1 MNPLAPIRRLH
12 AGSAQRWLRLL
23 MAASVL
29 LPLLILVVV
38 AWHDYDEMVV
48 RSAER
53 IERTTRIAREHA
65 LKVFETN
72 EIILR
77 RVRDLIGTDNDAA
90 VLAREEGIH
99 AKLREIA
106 EGVPQVQAIW
116 IWNAEG
122 RPLAS
127 SGSYPVP
134 VALSIAD
141 RDDFRDLQLQGARL
155 VFSDTLRG
163 PATGRAYFIM
173 NERRDESDGRFGGAI
188 TIALSPEYF
197 AAFYEEVAA
206 RDPAMTIA
214 LARPDG
220 SVITRFPD
228 APAPGIRVGSHD
240 PLIPLIEGKA
250 ATAVSLATSP
260 EDGKRRYVMA
270 QRVGEYPLLVS
281 VGLLRSAVVDA
292 WMGKLWLPAAA
303 AFTAGLALLLLS
315 SLSLQKTRREQA
327 AVAQWQAEATRRAA
341 AERALSHL
349 SQHLIRLSEGE
360 KAKLAAELHD
370 ELGGALSAM
379 ALDLAWVLERLRSK
393 APELVERQNQ
403 ALKLVQ
409 ETAVLKRRIIDGLR
423 PMLLQHLGLDAA
435 LRDHV
440 AQWSKKT
447 GIPVELSLPDQ
458 MPVIAD
464 DAALALFRVVQE
476 SLTNVANHA
485 NARAVNVTIAE
496 HGEDITVEVADDG
509 VGISPETLAHPT
521 SHGITG
527 MQQRV
532 AQFGGSFEV
541 RSAIGTGTRITAS
554 IASAATPSAVL
565 RRNVATA
572 GA

>member
-1 MNPLAPIRRLH
+1 MNSLAPIRRLNDV
-12 AGSAQRWLRLL
+12 SAQRGLRML

-29 LPLLILVVV
+29 LPLLILAVV

-48 RSAER
+48 RSSER
-53 IERTTRIAREHA
+53 VERTARVAREHA

-90 VLAREEGIH
+90 LLARQAGIH

-106 EGVPQVQAIW
+106 QGVPQVQAIW

-122 RPLAS
+122 RPIAS
-127 SGSYPVP
+127 SGIYPVP
-134 VALSIAD
+134 AAMGIAD
-141 RDDFRDLQLQGARL
+141 RDDFRDVQLPGARL
-155 VFSDTLRG
+155 IFSDTVRD
-163 PATGRAYFIM
+163 PASGRAYFVM
-173 NERRDESDGRFGGAI
+173 DERRDESDGRFGGAI

-197 AAFYEEVAA
+197 AAFYDEVAA

-214 LARPDG
+214 LTRPDG

-228 APAPGIRVGSHD
+228 APAPGVRAGSHD
-240 PLIPLIEGKA
+240 PLIPLIEGEA

-260 EDGKRRYVMA
+260 EDGKRRYVIA
-270 QRVGEYPLLVS
+270 QRVGVYPLFVS

-292 WMGKLWLPAAA
+292 WVGKLWLPAAA
-303 AFTAGLALLLLS
+303 AFTAGLALLLLAA
-315 SLSLQKTRREQA
+315 LTLQKTRREQA

-349 SQHLIRLSEGE
+349 SQHLIRLSESE

-379 ALDLAWVLERLRSK
+379 ALDLSWVLERLRTK
-393 APELVERQNQ
+393 APELVERQHQ

-440 AQWSKKT
+440 TQWSKKT
-447 GIPVELSLPDQ
+447 GIPVELSLPDR
-458 MPVIAD
+458 MPVITD

-476 SLTNVANHA
+476 SLTNVANYA
-485 NARAVNVTIAE
+485 NARAVSVTVADHTE
-496 HGEDITVEVADDG
+496 GVTVEVADDG
-509 VGISPETLAHPT
+509 VGIAPEILARPT

-532 AQFGGSFEV
+532 AQFGGTFEV
-541 RSAIGTGTRITAS
+541 RSAIGSGTRITAS
-554 IASAATPSAVL
+554 IPSGSATAAI
-565 RRNVATA
+565 RRPNVATA
-572 GA
+572 DA